1 MDESIK
7 SSYFYNPYS
16 LPYVAFFA
24 EPNPNISSFLFHDTF
39 AYQDISIITS
49 IDASPPIQSPE
60 VSLSIHIPIG
70 ALLICGVFFIQIR
83 TLQMLKLEKSVNNR
97 MMVTQAKIHMT
108 YWPFMVLLSAL
119 TENIYPI
126 TNLFP
131 PGFCTFVNIFVHFG
145 YFSMILYSL
154 YAALLRYACLVHTE
168 KVDKV
173 GKQKV
178 IAIIYWIF
186 YLHTSIWTI
195 FTIATSPNPAL
206 QPMVNQCYGWSDR
219 VYLAESKSLTENLLG
234 DQVSRSAMLKRV
246 LCLSQSGDGKE
257 IL

>member
-49 IDASPPIQSPE
+49 IDASPQIQSPE

-168 KVDKV
+168 KVDKI

-178 IAIIYWIF
+178 IF
-186 YLHTSIWTI
+186 KM
-195 FTIATSPNPAL
+195 
-206 QPMVNQCYGWSDR
+206 MVR
-219 VYLAESKSLTENLLG
+219 LTEIN
-234 DQVSRSAMLKRV
+234 SNKRSLNV
-246 LCLSQSGDGKE
+246 TLSS
-257 IL
+257 